1 MNSLFENSNPQ
12 VEILNFQTFTTEY
25 VAKRY
30 GTSETNI
37 RDHKRE
43 HADEIVEG
51 IHFIVETNKF
61 RKTAIKWTLRG
72 IVKLGMFIRS
82 KEAKYFRLW
91 AEQELEK
98 TILGELALAKETR
111 QKNLSLVSKVADLN
125 AALIDNAKRHKRE
138 INGYKGQ
145 ISQHNALIA
154 SLKTELAIAKSSKP
168 KTNDELEAELRR
180 VKRDYE
186 GLSKDW
192 QGLTEDYLE
201 ERGKN
206 KKLEAELKKLTEKT
220 DKKEVRVG
228 AELVKIQNAL
238 SAVHQ
243 AVGAVASY
251 AAYDDEY
258 FLLNLKG

>member
-1 MNSLFENSNPQ
+1 MELSL
-12 VEILNFQTFTTEY
+12 TFPTTELQGAFPANAETLFKFLVVNSKFADWIKNRIAQY
-25 VAKRY
+25 GFIENQDYIVKTTYTGRRPRKEYFVTLDMAKELCMVENNDKGKEARRY
-30 GTSETNI
+30 
-37 RDHKRE
+37 
-43 HADEIVEG
+43 
-51 IHFIVETNKF
+51 FIKCEKELQ
-61 RKTAIKWTLRG
+61 AIK
-72 IVKLGMFIRS
+72 F
-82 KEAKYFRLW
+82 
-91 AEQELEK
+91 
-98 TILGELALAKETR
+98 ETY
-111 QKNLSLVSKVADLN
+111 VSKIADLE
-125 AALIDNAKRHKRE
+125 ACAIKDAKDRQNQ
-138 INGYKGQ
+138 INGYKSQ
-145 ISQHNALIA
+145 ISQHNAVIVK
-154 SLKTELAIAKSSKP
+154 LKSELVIAKSSKP